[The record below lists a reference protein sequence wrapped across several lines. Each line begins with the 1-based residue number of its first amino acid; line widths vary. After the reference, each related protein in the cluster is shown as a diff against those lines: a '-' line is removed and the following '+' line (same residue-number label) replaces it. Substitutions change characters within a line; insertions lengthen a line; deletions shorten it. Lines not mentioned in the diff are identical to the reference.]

1 MTRPIYTSIHSMH
14 LIMKLSRKRLQRA
27 KGRGGKMASRERNIQ
42 VKFRVTPEE
51 RRLIESRMVE
61 FGTKNMGAY
70 LRKMAID
77 GYIVKLNFKELSE
90 LLSLL
95 RRVSASVNQIA
106 KRINSTGRVY
116 SEDLAEIKDGQEE
129 IYEALNRIL
138 KYITNLR

>member
-1 MTRPIYTSIHSMH
+1 
-14 LIMKLSRKRLQRA
+14 
-27 KGRGGKMASRERNIQ
+27 MANRERNIQ
-42 VKFRVTPEE
+42 IKFRVTPEE
-51 RRLIESRMVE
+51 RRLIEKRMAE

-106 KRINSTGRVY
+106 KRINSTGRAY
-116 SEDLAEIKDGQEE
+116 SEDLEEIKQRQEE
-129 IYEALNRIL
+129 MAKAMNKVIL
-138 KYITNLR
+138 TLTKL

>member
-1 MTRPIYTSIHSMH
+1 
-14 LIMKLSRKRLQRA
+14 
-27 KGRGGKMASRERNIQ
+27 MANRERNIQ
-42 VKFRVTPEE
+42 IKFRVTPEE
-51 RRLIESRMVE
+51 RRLIEKRMAE

-106 KRINSTGRVY
+106 KRINSTGRAY
-116 SEDLAEIKDGQEE
+116 SEDLEEIKQRQEE
-129 IYEALNRIL
+129 MAKAMKGRYGRPVCPW
-138 KYITNLR
+138 

>member
-1 MTRPIYTSIHSMH
+1 
-14 LIMKLSRKRLQRA
+14 
-27 KGRGGKMASRERNIQ
+27 MANRERNIQ
-42 VKFRVTPEE
+42 VKFRVTSEE
-51 RRLIESRMVE
+51 RRLIENRMSE

-95 RRVSASVNQIA
+95 RRTSASVNQIA
-106 KRINSTGRVY
+106 KRINSTGRAY

-129 IYEALNRIL
+129 ICNMMKMLLN
-138 KYITNLR
+138 KITAIK

>member
-1 MTRPIYTSIHSMH
+1 
-14 LIMKLSRKRLQRA
+14 
-27 KGRGGKMASRERNIQ
+27 MANRERNIQ

-51 RRLIESRMVE
+51 RRLIEKRMAE

-95 RRVSASVNQIA
+95 RRMSASINQIA
-106 KRINSTGRVY
+106 KRINSTVRAY
-116 SEDLAEIKDGQEE
+116 SEDMAEIRDGQEE
-129 IYEALNRIL
+129 ICNMMKMLLN
-138 KYITNLR
+138 KITAIK